1 MRSKIILLAAACAA
15 VSLSSY
21 AATVYKTTG
30 PDGKVIYTDQPPAD
44 GKAANGTKAL
54 DIKDEPTSPLPE
66 AVLKYQEQLKR
77 SANKRIQETPKRAS
91 ASATPVL
98 FSAAWC
104 GYCRRAKAYLQQN
117 GIAFQEHD
125 IDTEAGMQ
133 AFVEAGGGRGVPL
146 LIVNGGATRGFSEGS
161 YDRLFAKKK

>member
-1 MRSKIILLAAACAA
+1 MRLIIVMLMLAWAAAPAF
-15 VSLSSY
+15 
-21 AATVYKTTG
+21 AATVYKTV
-30 PDGKVIYTDQPPAD
+30 DSNGKVIYTDQPPANAKEA
-44 GKAANGTKAL
+44 GGTKTL
-54 DIKDEPTSPLPE
+54 DIKDEPASPLP
-66 AVLKYQEQLKR
+66 ASVLKYQEQLKR
-77 SANKRIQETPKRAS
+77 NANKRIQEPPKP

-104 GYCRRAKAYLQQN
+104 GYCRRAKAYLQQH

-133 AFVEAGGGRGVPL
+133 AFIEAGGGRGVPL